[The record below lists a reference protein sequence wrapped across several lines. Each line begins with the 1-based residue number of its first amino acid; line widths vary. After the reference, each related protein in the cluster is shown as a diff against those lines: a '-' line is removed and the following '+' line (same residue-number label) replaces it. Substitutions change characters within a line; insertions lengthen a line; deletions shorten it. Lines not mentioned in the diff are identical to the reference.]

1 MLGDKIGEEMG
12 KVTVRRVLPCQGAGP
27 TVETSFQAEGSILGL
42 AHRTIGTY
50 TSTIRPDGYLIGSGQ
65 GVVMNAEGG
74 AASWVGQGVGTLGK
88 DGSVRYRGAIFYQTA
103 SPKWARLNG
112 VAAVFEYD
120 VDPQG
125 NTKAGI
131 WEWK

>member
-50 TSTIRPDGYLIGSGQ
+50 TSTLRPDGYLIGSGQ

>member
-1 MLGDKIGEEMG
+1 MLGDKLGEERG

-27 TVETSFQAEGSILGL
+27 IMETSFQAEGSILGI
-42 AHRTIGTY
+42 AHRTTGTY
-50 TSTIRPDGYLIGSGQ
+50 SSTMRSDGTVLGSGQ

-74 AASWVGQGVGTLGK
+74 TAIWVGQGVGRIGK
-88 DGSVRYRGAIFYQTA
+88 DGSVSYRGAIFYQTA
-103 SPKWARLNG
+103 SPKWARLNS
-112 VAAVFEYD
+112 VAALFEYD

-125 NTKAGI
+125 NTSAGI

>member
-27 TVETSFQAEGSILGL
+27 MMETSFHAEGSILGVG
-42 AHRTIGTY
+42 HRTTGTY
-50 TSTIRPDGYLIGSGQ
+50 TSTLRPDGSLIGSGQ
-65 GVVMNAEGG
+65 GLVMNVEGG
-74 AASWVGQGVGTLGK
+74 AASWVGQGVGTIGK
-88 DGSVRYRGAIFYQTA
+88 DGSVKYRGAIFYQSA
-103 SPKWARLNG
+103 SPKWARLNS

-120 VDPQG
+120 VDSQG
-125 NTKAGI
+125 NTKAQI